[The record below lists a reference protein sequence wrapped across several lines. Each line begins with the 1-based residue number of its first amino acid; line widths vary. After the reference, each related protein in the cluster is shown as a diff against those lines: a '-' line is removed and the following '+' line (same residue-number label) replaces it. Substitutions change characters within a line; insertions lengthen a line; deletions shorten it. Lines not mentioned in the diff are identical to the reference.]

1 MEDNRFFKFAWRF
14 NAIIFM
20 LAGILAIG
28 VLVFTGYQIFREATR
43 ERTTRN
49 IVNVD
54 KNQSIDEKCE
64 LGRQYK
70 IEGTSFIMIPLIS
83 DQSYAMASYSKSSHS
98 ARNYLFIDIQ
108 NNDKK
113 WLFQTNAHLIADIDF
128 LTENENEEEARRV
141 LAILYRIISKDKN
154 GDKRLTDVD
163 GISIAISRPSGHG
176 YKEIINDVDR
186 FVGHHVINKGSML
199 LIFQKDGRGYT
210 ANLSLTDFSV
220 SNEAELP
227 KIGETLNKRLK

>member
-14 NAIIFM
+14 NAILFM
-20 LAGILAIG
+20 AAGIFAIG
-28 VLVFTGYQIFREATR
+28 IMVFAGYQIFREATR

-54 KNQSIDEKCE
+54 ENQSIDEKWV

-70 IEGTSFIMIPLIS
+70 IEGAPLILIPLIS
-83 DQSYAMASYSKSSHS
+83 DQSYAMASYSKSSNS
-98 ARNYLFIDIQ
+98 VRNYLFIDIL
-108 NNDKK
+108 NNDKQ
-113 WLFQTNAHLIADIDF
+113 WLFQTNANLITDIDF
-128 LTENENEEEARRV
+128 LTENENEAEARKV

-154 GDKRLTDVD
+154 GDNRLTDED
-163 GISIAISRPSGHG
+163 GISIAISRPNGHG

-186 FVGHHVINKGSML
+186 FVGHQVINKGSML
-199 LIFQKDGRGYT
+199 LIFQKDGIGYT

-220 SNEAELP
+220 SDEAELP
-227 KIGETLNKRLK
+227 KISETLNKRLE